1 MTADN
6 RNMLHILCQLLM
18 TKVTSLCLSGGILI
32 VGGKPPT
39 LDISISGPAV
49 GTAG

>member
-1 MTADN
+1 MTDV
-6 RNMLHILCQLLM
+6 MGLHASFCQLLM